1 MPKLTGSIDGFLNLN
16 KIASQLPSL
25 IATDLDGF
33 RSTDFFFGQLFL
45 TRGLLILV
53 KSS

>member
-33 RSTDFFFGQLFL
+33 KSTCFLFGRLF
-45 TRGLLILV
+45 
-53 KSS
+53 